1 MRSVFRKGLWLAL
14 VLSCLPAC
22 GKTQSADAPK
32 NKQPWAVVNG
42 QPVYEDDLLPR
53 LGSDLQRLRNQE
65 YQLKQRA
72 LQNFILE
79 KLWDAEAKK
88 RGLTP
93 EEYLE
98 KEIDAKVPEPT
109 DEEIAAQYQ
118 LLKDQWKKPLSEV
131 KDQVKDSLK
140 QGRVRQARRE
150 FFQRLWEGAGVTV
163 LLEPPRVA
171 VIHDPARVRGDAKA
185 PVVIV
190 EFSDYQCPY
199 CRRVQPTL
207 LALLE
212 RYKGKVALAYLD
224 YPLREIHP
232 QAQLAAEAARCAGE
246 QGKFWEYHD
255 VLFTQAAL
263 QRDMLNAQ
271 AQRLGLQMQRFD
283 ACLTAGKYRDGVEAD
298 FQAGIRAGVGGTPA
312 FFINGVFLD
321 GAQSQAEF
329 ERIID
334 AELKRKGSL
343 P

>member
-1 MRSVFRKGLWLAL
+1 
-14 VLSCLPAC
+14 LPAC
-22 GKTQSADAPK
+22 GKSQSADAPK

-118 LLKDQWKKPLSEV
+118 LLKDQWKKPLTEV

-171 VIHDPARVRGDAKA
+171 VSHDPARVRGDAKA

-255 VLFTQAAL
+255 LLFTQTSL
-263 QRDMLNAQ
+263 QRDILNAH
-271 AQRLGLQMQRFD
+271 AQRLGLEMQRFD
-283 ACLTAGKYRDGVEAD
+283 ACLGAGKYRGGVEAD

-321 GAQSQAEF
+321 GAQSQTEF